1 MDNNNYYTAKE
12 NIDFKKLVDREASS
26 VKALGRRMDAFSDD
40 EVYSMLCS
48 AFESAI
54 ENNTLICDNAGWH
67 FDTDFANITLV
78 PNLDASSHYDK
89 YLSFTFKEAE
99 YNQWLEQDIM
109 SEEDSTPPIP
119 TTLDDVILVP
129 NDLSRLN
136 RFVTGEDKLPSEDI
150 MEILGTGYANAAKNG
165 TLIPYGK
172 HRYNFIIGLKTEHGN
187 DIVGGIKLIKNC
199 NGQKQW
205 MLNYIGYRE
214 NLNSNG
220 LTDAFED
227 FAYIQNTTYLQEL
240 ADLARSEEWTFKG
253 SPDDYEI
260 LKNYIAYTFFKL
272 QLEGKICI
280 NKEGTFSAFNT
291 GLPSGDYEAI
301 YMCFTKSQ
309 SQEKWQYAG
318 VCTAANGQLGK
329 RLVSNFTS
337 LPQQAQYI
345 KSKDNIVYDKSRK
358 LFIDTDHIIM
368 ERLHRI
374 PLEFLEKHLYFVSE
388 ATDVIRRIRN
398 AEDTQ
403 TYWSLYTELQSL
415 IDSSVIAKEYLK
427 TALNCV
433 VDKALRVVHW
443 NYRLAVPSYFPKGDD
458 MSLLLPMDFLDN
470 GSPQAALVVQLTE
483 SGNYIG
489 HTLLSMKQAY
499 INARL
504 IGSQESSWLTV

>member
-1 MDNNNYYTAKE
+1 MDNNNCHTVNE
-12 NIDFKKLVDREASS
+12 NFDIEKLFDRKASS
-26 VKALGRRMDAFSDD
+26 FKALGRRMDAFSDD
-40 EVYSMLCS
+40 EIYSMLCL
-48 AFESAI
+48 AFEEAVK
-54 ENNTLICDNAGWH
+54 NNTLICDNAGWH
-67 FDTDFANITLV
+67 FDTDFASITLV
-78 PNLDASSHYDK
+78 PNLDASSPYDK
-89 YLSFTFKEAE
+89 YLSFTFKETE
-99 YNQWLEQDIM
+99 YNQWLEQNILSD
-109 SEEDSTPPIP
+109 DSSAPPVP
-119 TTLDDVILVP
+119 TTLNDVILVP
-129 NDLSRLN
+129 NDLIRLN
-136 RFVTGEDKLPSEDI
+136 RFVTGEDELPSEVI
-150 MEILGTGYANAAKNG
+150 IEILENSYANAVKNNA
-165 TLIPYGK
+165 LIPYGK
-172 HRYNFIIGLKTEHGN
+172 HRYNFFIGLKTEQGN

-227 FAYIQNTTYLQEL
+227 FAYIRNTTYLQDL
-240 ADLARSEEWTFKG
+240 ADLARSEEWTFRG
-253 SPDDYEI
+253 SSDDYEI
-260 LKNYIAYTFFKL
+260 LRNYIAYTFFKL
-272 QLEGKICI
+272 QLEGKICT

-318 VCTAANGQLGK
+318 VCTAANGYLGK
-329 RLVSNFTS
+329 QLVSNFTL

-345 KSKDNIVYDKSRK
+345 KSKDNIVYDKNRK
-358 LFIDTDHIIM
+358 LFVDTDHIIL

-374 PLEFLEKHLYFVSE
+374 PLGFLEKHLYFVPES
-388 ATDVIRRIRN
+388 TDIIRRIRN
-398 AEDTQ
+398 AEDSQ
-403 TYWSLYTELQSL
+403 TYWSLYTDLQSL
-415 IDSSVIAKEYLK
+415 IDGSFTAKEHLK
-427 TALNCV
+427 TALNSV

-458 MSLLLPMDFLDN
+458 MSLLLPMDFLDS
-470 GSPQAALVVQLTE
+470 GSPQAALVVQLTK

-489 HTLLSMKQAY
+489 HTILSMKQAY